1 MKKGTFSSKGW
12 EKLSIKSGINP
23 KMAQRIQYQERVIEY
38 GPSQQEE
45 IKFTQ
50 VLRDIQQR
58 SLRKN
63 DPLSFL
69 IRNSHENIKKNIIS
83 QALYKGSNTL
93 FKLRKTDNYS
103 GSSTNIPSYS
113 SASAS

>member
-45 IKFTQ
+45 IKFTL
-50 VLRDIQQR
+50 VLSDSQQR
-58 SLRKN
+58 NLRKN
-63 DPLSFL
+63 DPLAFWQGIVMKILRKISFL
-69 IRNSHENIKKNIIS
+69 RHYTKVQTHYLS
-83 QALYKGSNTL
+83 
-93 FKLRKTDNYS
+93 
-103 GSSTNIPSYS
+103 
-113 SASAS
+113 

>member
-1 MKKGTFSSKGW
+1 
-12 EKLSIKSGINP
+12 
-23 KMAQRIQYQERVIEY
+23 MAQQIQYQERVIEY

-50 VLRDIQQR
+50 VLRDSQQR

-93 FKLRKTDNYS
+93 FKLRKTDNSS